1 MNDDNRPDDGD
12 RCPACEASETQCGV
26 CWLYLCDEHFDE
38 HECPPDEEPRCPVCG
53 DWERFH
59 AEGCPRHPQ
68 YCRYATA
75 RVADVDAEALPW

>member
-12 RCPACEASETQCGV
+12 CCPDCDASEKQCSV
-26 CWLYLCDEHFDE
+26 CWLYLCDAHFGEHV
-38 HECPPDEEPRCPVCG
+38 CPPNEEPRCPVCG
-53 DWERFH
+53 DWEHFH
-59 AEGCPRHPQ
+59 AEGCPRHPR